1 MHCPIVVL
9 ILQCIVAQYCDLHT
23 RDRYTAEAGLEDAA
37 TAWCWAVCDP
47 TSEVWSCCGAG
58 CSVQLSLALTTGR
71 HTVYSEHTLL
81 LDTSIYTFIVGYPPL
96 DILSSI

>member
-1 MHCPIVVL
+1 MLGIDYSALCPSIVTY
-9 ILQCIVAQYCDLHT
+9 ILDT
-23 RDRYTAEAGLEDAA
+23 RYTAEAGLEDAG

>member
-23 RDRYTAEAGLEDAA
+23 RDRYTAEAGLEDAG

-47 TSEVWSCCGAG
+47 TSEVWSCWLQCTAQSGPDHWPPH
-58 CSVQLSLALTTGR
+58 SVVSTHLST
-71 HTVYSEHTLL
+71 
-81 LDTSIYTFIVGYPPL
+81 P
-96 DILSSI
+96 